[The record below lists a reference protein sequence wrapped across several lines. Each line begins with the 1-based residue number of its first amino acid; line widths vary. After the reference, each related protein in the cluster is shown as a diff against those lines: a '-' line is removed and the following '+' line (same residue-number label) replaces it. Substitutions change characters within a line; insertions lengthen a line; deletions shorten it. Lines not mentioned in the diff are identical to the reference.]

1 MHADTIIPLPFASP
15 AVLEVTAPACA
26 LAVVATQPGEAP
38 FLESSEALADIF
50 KPAITLDGGTVRVKF
65 DFHIPQPF
73 PFSFWDFGPKVQ
85 LTLHVPPDVKA
96 RLRLDAGRARIRG
109 LSGCD
114 LDIEASAG
122 VLTLRDVTGRM
133 RLVTGAGKI
142 TGEHLSG
149 TIDAEANA
157 GTIRLQVD
165 RLATGKHRIHST
177 MGSVRLDLAAGQ
189 KVQINARAAMGSV
202 RNSYPS
208 SPGAEASVDVQTDFG
223 SVRIVEGAGEPSS
236 PAPEEGMFGGGWWGA
251 WPGFVSRRWGHQG
264 PWHQGGGGHS
274 ARPPRP
280 EASEQQPPREA
291 ASKVSDE
298 ELRRILTLVQEGKLS
313 PEEAQKL
320 LRAMGQV

>member
-1 MHADTIIPLPFASP
+1 MPADALIPLPFVSP
-15 AVLEVTAPACA
+15 AILEVTAPACA
-26 LAVVATQPGEAP
+26 LAIVAIQPGEAP

-50 KPAITLDGGTVRVKF
+50 KPAVTLDGGTVRVKF

-157 GTIRLQVD
+157 GSIRLQVD

-177 MGSVRLDLAAGQ
+177 MGSVRVDLAAGQ
-189 KVQINARAAMGSV
+189 KVQIDARATMGSV

-208 SPGAEASVDVQTDFG
+208 SPGAEATLEVQTDFG
-223 SVRIVEGAGEPSS
+223 SVRVVEGAGEPSS
-236 PAPEEGMFGGGWWGA
+236 AAPEEGMFGGGWWGA
-251 WPGFVSRRWGHQG
+251 WPGFVSRRWGHPGSSHHADG
-264 PWHQGGGGHS
+264 PS
-274 ARPPRP
+274 PRP
-280 EASEQQPPREA
+280 HRAEPSEQVPPPPA
-291 ASKVSDE
+291 ASKISEE
-298 ELRRILTLVQEGKLS
+298 ELHRVLTLVQEGKLS

>member
-1 MHADTIIPLPFASP
+1 MASSDTNIPLPFSSP
-15 AVLEVTAPACA
+15 AVLEVSAPACA
-26 LAVVATQPGEAP
+26 LAIVATQPGEAP
-38 FLESSEALADIF
+38 FLESSEALADVF
-50 KPAITLDGGTVRVKF
+50 QPSITRDGDTVRVKF

-73 PFSFWDFGPKVQ
+73 PFAFWDFGPKVQ

-109 LSGCD
+109 LTGCD

-122 VLTLRDVTGRM
+122 VLTLRDVSGRM

-165 RLATGKHRIHST
+165 RLATGKHRVHST

-189 KVQINARAAMGSV
+189 KVLIDARAAMGSV
-202 RNSYPS
+202 RNNYPS
-208 SPGAEASVDVQTDFG
+208 SPGAEVTLEVQTDFG
-223 SVRIVEGAGEPSS
+223 SVRIVEGAGEPSNAS
-236 PAPEEGMFGGGWWGA
+236 PEEGMFGGLWGA
-251 WPGFVSRRWGHQG
+251 WPGFVSRRWGHQPPWHHG
-264 PWHQGGGGHS
+264 PW
-274 ARPPRP
+274 PRP
-280 EASEQQPPREA
+280 QRSEASESPPAPKA
-291 ASKVSDE
+291 ASKVTDE
-298 ELRRILTLVQEGKLS
+298 ELNRILTLVQEGKLT
-313 PEEAQKL
+313 PAEAQKL